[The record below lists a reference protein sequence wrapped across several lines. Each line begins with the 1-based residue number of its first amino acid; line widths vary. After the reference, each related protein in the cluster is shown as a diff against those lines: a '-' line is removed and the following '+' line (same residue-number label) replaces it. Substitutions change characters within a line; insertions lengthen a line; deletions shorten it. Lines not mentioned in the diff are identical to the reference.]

1 MNPNTQV
8 MRGSD
13 RWSFENLKYNISNES
28 NDILLRNAYDPNLN
42 FFSKNVKNLDPVYVL
57 PEDFHDSLEKPVQFS
72 TLIFKRSRKVLK
84 VSLSSLDFTYSII
97 CFSEVWCDDLDKFI
111 YDLPNYTSSHQ
122 KRSDNKNGGVSV
134 YIHNSLNLKTK
145 PGLSTNCGDI
155 ESIALV
161 VKHVTL

>member
-1 MNPNTQV
+1 MIFCYV
-8 MRGSD
+8 MHMIQIFSARM
-13 RWSFENLKYNISNES
+13 LKIQTRYMFCQRIFM
-28 NDILLRNAYDPNLN
+28 ILQ
-42 FFSKNVKNLDPVYVL
+42 KNQSQLT
-57 PEDFHDSLEKPVQFS
+57 FQFS
-72 TLIFKRSRKVLK
+72 TLIFERSRKVLK

-161 VKHVTL
+161 VKHVTLQ